1 MGKKSGDI
9 MTTHPSAPGRIC
21 RYAFPN
27 VTVIL
32 GDSRLPDASKINNRF
47 GPTDFEAIQRLKA
60 ALQELASYRFTYL
73 DNHTTLLS
81 DLLADPP
88 SFVLNLCDTGYRN
101 EALHELHVPA
111 LLEMLEIPYSGA
123 GPTCLGVCYD
133 KALVRAV
140 ASAHGVPTPMETFI
154 NANVSGAALP
164 SVFPALIK
172 PNRGDGSVGITQES
186 VVHDAEAAKSY
197 LARLRAECPNPDVL
211 IQEFLSGPEYTIG
224 LIGNPGRGFTLLPP
238 LEVDYSGLD
247 PQLPRL
253 LSYESKSDPASPYW
267 TQVTYREAPLD
278 EPTRQ
283 RLFGYASFL
292 FQRLGCRD
300 YARFDFR
307 TDASGN
313 IKLLEV
319 NPNPAWCWDGKL
331 NLMAGFAGYSY
342 ADFLRLILEAAQT
355 RIAALDSVAPAESA
369 PAVNNTR

>member
-1 MGKKSGDI
+1 M
-9 MTTHPSAPGRIC
+9 MATQTTGPEPTR
-21 RYAFPN
+21 RPVFPN

-32 GDSRLPDASKINNRF
+32 GDPQLCDASKINNRF
-47 GPTDFEAIQRLKA
+47 GPTDFEAIRRLKA
-60 ALQELASYRFTYL
+60 ALQELAGYCFTYL

-81 DLLADPP
+81 DLLASPP
-88 SFVLNLCDTGYRN
+88 SFVLNLCDTGYKN
-101 EALHELHVPA
+101 EALCELHVPA
-111 LLEMLEIPYSGA
+111 LLEILRIPYSGA

-140 ASAHGVPTPMETFI
+140 ASAHGVPTPAETFI
-154 NANVSGAALP
+154 NANVSEVASA

-186 VVHDAEAAKSY
+186 VVHNAEAAKSY
-197 LARLRAECPNPDVL
+197 LTRLHAEFPNQEVL

-224 LIGNPGRGFTLLPP
+224 LIGNPEGELTFLPP
-238 LEVDYSGLD
+238 LEVDYGGLD

-253 LSYESKSDPASPYW
+253 LSYESKSDPESPYW
-267 TQVTYREAPLD
+267 TQITYREALLG
-278 EPTRQ
+278 EPARQ
-283 RLFGYASFL
+283 RLYGYASLL

-342 ADFLRLILEAAQT
+342 ADFLRLIIEAAQT
-355 RIAALDSVAPAESA
+355 RIVASGHAKPVADIA
-369 PAVNNTR
+369 QW